1 MLVNLVNCGLT
12 LQEARGTTLLD
23 YQMLMTAKWIRDET
37 DLSKHRDVIATIM
50 NFGGM
55 GLEESVSA
63 KELMPLTII
72 DNLDNDEINT
82 KSKAMELIKYIA
94 NH

>member
-1 MLVNLVNCGLT
+1 MLVNLVKCGLT
-12 LQEARGTTLLD
+12 LQEARRTTFLD
-23 YQMLMTAKWIRDET
+23 YQMLMVAKWIEDET
-37 DLSKHRDVIATIM
+37 ELSKHRDIIATII

-55 GLEESVSA
+55 GNSKPISA

-82 KSKAMELIKYIA
+82 ISKAKELIKYIA
-94 NH
+94 SN